1 MSRRAWGAQGC
12 KAENVERSRVLTID
26 AGTLR
31 ACLELLEVLG
41 SIPDL
46 RIRRELRGPLQ
57 VRQRFLVTEKWT
69 P

>member
-12 KAENVERSRVLTID
+12 KAEDVEGSSVLTID

-46 RIRRELRGPLQ
+46 RIR
-57 VRQRFLVTEKWT
+57 
-69 P
+69 